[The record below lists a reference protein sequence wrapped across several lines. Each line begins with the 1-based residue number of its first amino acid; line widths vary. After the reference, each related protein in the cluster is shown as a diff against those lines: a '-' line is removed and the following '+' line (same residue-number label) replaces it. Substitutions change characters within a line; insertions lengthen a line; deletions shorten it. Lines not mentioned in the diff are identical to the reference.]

1 MNGSFG
7 KFLIG
12 NGNKIMEKN
21 NPRSGSNFDDFL
33 KAQGMFDEV
42 TAQAHKRA
50 ITEQPQGGRQGTAH
64 YQGGAACPDGSLPPP
79 A

>member
-1 MNGSFG
+1 MG
-7 KFLIG
+7 IG
-12 NGNKIMEKN
+12 NEIMEKN

-33 KAQGMFDEV
+33 KEQGMFDEV

-50 ITEQPQGGRQGTAH
+50 NAEQLQEGRQGTAH
-64 YQGGAACPDGSLPPP
+64 YQGGTDYPAGTLPPP